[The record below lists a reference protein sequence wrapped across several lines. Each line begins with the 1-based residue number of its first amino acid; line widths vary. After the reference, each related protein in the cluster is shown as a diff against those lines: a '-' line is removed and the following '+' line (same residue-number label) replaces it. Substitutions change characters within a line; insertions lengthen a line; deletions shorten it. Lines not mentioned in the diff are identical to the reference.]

1 MSQQTQ
7 NAPHQYNIPQYGV
20 KIQYTAN
27 IEIPQEQLT
36 KETKRIQEVLGTL
49 FYYTSTVDCTMLPTI
64 RSSITQQVLP
74 SKKIMEDIVQL
85 LKLCNKSKCN
95 GGT

>member
-1 MSQQTQ
+1 MHHTNTTFLNMESK
-7 NAPHQYNIPQYGV
+7 YNTPPTL
-20 KIQYTAN
+20 K
-27 IEIPQEQLT
+27 IPQEQLT